1 LLNSNSTGRKVKENR
16 KVLSILCS
24 LCLCKHKTC
33 CISYHGFR
41 TFLAW
46 SCPVRKTTNS
56 FFSIFCFLFEFKLEQ
71 KNCRSFF
78 LSVWRLKWGIC
89 STLLTSRWVMTG
101 CISSL
106 LIHLKIHYLAPA
118 EHRTESTDF
127 ACFVE
132 LLVNLTD

>member
-1 LLNSNSTGRKVKENR
+1 MLNSNSTGRKVKEKR
-16 KVLSILCS
+16 KGLSILCS

-71 KNCRSFF
+71 KIAVLSFF
-78 LSVWRLKWGIC
+78 LFGDLNEGFVQHCLRHDEWWLDVFLHCLFIWRSIIWHQQNTEQ
-89 STLLTSRWVMTG
+89 SQQTLLV
-101 CISSL
+101 L
-106 LIHLKIHYLAPA
+106 LN
-118 EHRTESTDF
+118 F
-127 ACFVE
+127 
-132 LLVNLTD
+132 